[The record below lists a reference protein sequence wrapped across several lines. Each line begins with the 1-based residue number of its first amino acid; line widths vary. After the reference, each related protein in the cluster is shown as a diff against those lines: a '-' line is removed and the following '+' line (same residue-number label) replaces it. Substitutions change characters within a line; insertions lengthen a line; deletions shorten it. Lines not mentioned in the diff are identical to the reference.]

1 MSASVS
7 PSPPNESNLWK
18 SKKMGGFSL
27 LFFMVVLDF
36 PLRRART
43 VTEGISCEPVAAL
56 LAISSSSPG
65 QPHFSRF

>member
-7 PSPPNESNLWK
+7 PSPPNRINSVEIIEN
-18 SKKMGGFSL
+18 GGVFAVV
-27 LFFMVVLDF
+27 FTVVLNF

-56 LAISSSSPG
+56 LAISSSCPG
-65 QPHFSRF
+65 QPHFSRY